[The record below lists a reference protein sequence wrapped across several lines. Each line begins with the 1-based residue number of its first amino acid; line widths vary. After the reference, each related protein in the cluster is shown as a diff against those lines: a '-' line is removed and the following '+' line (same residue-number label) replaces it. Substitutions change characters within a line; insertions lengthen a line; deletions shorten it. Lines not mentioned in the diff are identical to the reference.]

1 MYGIDLCLS
10 LAFTVVGL
18 SWAYGILRVF
28 FFQEGKIRGK
38 LAKLLKDKD
47 GVRFVDSLAT
57 GDGIK
62 IVSILCHSYP
72 SLFSDMELN
81 GLALHHTSSF

>member
-1 MYGIDLCLS
+1 MSQPSIYCSGI
-10 LAFTVVGL
+10 V
-18 SWAYGILRVF
+18 LRVWDLKGF

-47 GVRFVDSLAT
+47 GVRFEDSLAT